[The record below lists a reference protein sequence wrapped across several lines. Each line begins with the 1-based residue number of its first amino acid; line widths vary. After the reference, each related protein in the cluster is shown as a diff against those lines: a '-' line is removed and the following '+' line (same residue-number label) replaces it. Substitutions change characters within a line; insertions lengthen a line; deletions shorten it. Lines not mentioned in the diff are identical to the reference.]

1 MKNNLNE
8 REKYMNKK
16 SLKSKKLAK
25 VLFAIL
31 FGATILTG
39 CENNVS
45 EIDKIID
52 NPSTPSVVE
61 EKINSVSITKM
72 PTKTQYK
79 VGDKFDATGLEVNV
93 NKTTSYSDNTTKTS
107 DVSVKYV
114 DEKDSFKFIFDS
126 SKTGTVNV
134 SVSYKD
140 IKVSDNKTISVTVS
154 EKGGNETPS
163 TTTTINGIK
172 VENNVISLESPN
184 NISALQT
191 LSEEDKEIAKTVKTL
206 NIEFPEKE
214 DKTNYS
220 VNLVDISKLATNFPN
235 AKINAS
241 NNIEY
246 TINGGNG
253 ERISKLGPNG
263 EALKN
268 IIDKNEFA
276 DLTQFEIDGKI
287 KIVKSIDYSTTDLV
301 DDFTEIKTITVGNGS
316 KLNITGKYLDIG
328 RNRFVNNAGN
338 GGITL
343 PSDVEITTYNGDRK
357 SITSDIAIDQ
367 YKQLGLTTPKFDLN
381 ISDENAYNFAKNILE
396 NYSYA
401 QLNSVDSNN
410 VKEHKLEIH
419 NYIDGEKALYT
430 GDTLNDNLPSL
441 KYDTIDFITPSE
453 VKNVVI
459 TGTPSVKDKI
469 SASGI
474 FTNVVFTGDMSS
486 IINKSSL
493 NGVIEF
499 KDNPM
504 ITVSSENA
512 LVKVNKIDAP
522 IITIKA
528 KILDFRDL
536 LDDTNFDKIKE
547 LVQLGG
553 GVGEVQGYFKN
564 TAQKEILKE
573 KLPQNVDGSYRND
586 FGATYSE
593 DVDSEKAQ
601 MRTLQSVA
609 EEADESIKQ
618 QTALLD
624 KKAQFIDPDTNK
636 VIFTILNGRQYNA

>member
-1 MKNNLNE
+1 
-8 REKYMNKK
+8 MNKT

-39 CENNVS
+39 CEINVS
-45 EIDKIID
+45 EDDKKID
-52 NPSTPSVVE
+52 NPSNPSVIG

-79 VGDKFDATGLEVNV
+79 VGDKFDETGLEVNV

-140 IKVSDNKTISVTVS
+140 IKVSDNKTILVTVS

-172 VENNVISLESPN
+172 VENNVISLESPK
-184 NISALQT
+184 NISALKT

-235 AKINAS
+235 AKITAS
-241 NNIEY
+241 DNIEY
-246 TINGGNG
+246 AINGGT
-253 ERISKLGPNG
+253 ER
-263 EALKN
+263 
-268 IIDKNEFA
+268 NEDRGSLDCGTIKDEFK
-276 DLTQFEIDGKI
+276 DLAQFEIDGKI

-328 RNRFVNNAGN
+328 LNRFVNNAGN

-343 PSDVEITTYNGDRK
+343 PSDVEITTYNGAVK

-367 YKQLGLTTPKFDLN
+367 YKQLGLTTPKFDLT

-396 NYSYA
+396 NYSDD
-401 QLNSVDSNN
+401 QLNSVDSDN
-410 VKEHKLEIH
+410 VKEHKLSIH
-419 NYIDGEKALYT
+419 NYVDGKKALYT
-430 GDTLNDNLPSL
+430 GDILNVNFPSL
-441 KYDTIDFITPSE
+441 KYDTIDFINPSE

-459 TGTPSVKDKI
+459 TGTPSVKDKTSSI
-469 SASGI
+469 GY
-474 FTNVVFTGDMSS
+474 TNVVFTGDMSS
-486 IINKSSL
+486 ITNAGVL

-504 ITVSSENA
+504 KNILSDTERNV
-512 LVKVNKIDAP
+512 LIRINKIDKS
-522 IITIKA
+522 IETIWA
-528 KILDFRDL
+528 KILDFRGL
-536 LDDTNFDKIKE
+536 SDDTDFTKIGN
-547 LVQLGG
+547 LVKLGG
-553 GVGEVQGYFKN
+553 GDDSVQGYFKN
-564 TAQKEILKE
+564 TAQKEALKD
-573 KLPQNVDGSYRND
+573 KIIKITNGYHDND

-593 DVDSEKAQ
+593 DVASEKAQ
-601 MRTLQSVA
+601 MKTLQSVA

-624 KKAQFIDPDTNK
+624 KKAQFIDPDTN
-636 VIFTILNGRQYNA
+636 

>member
-1 MKNNLNE
+1 
-8 REKYMNKK
+8 MNKT

-39 CENNVS
+39 CEINVS
-45 EIDKIID
+45 ESDKTID
-52 NPSTPSVVE
+52 NPSVIG

-114 DEKDSFKFIFDS
+114 DEKDSFNSRYDF
-126 SKTGTVNV
+126 SKAGTVNV
-134 SVSYKD
+134 SVSYKG
-140 IKVSDNKTISVTVS
+140 IEVSDNKTISVTVS

-172 VENNVISLESPN
+172 VENNAISLETLE
-184 NISALQT
+184 NISTLKT

-214 DKTNYS
+214 DKTNHS

-246 TINGGNG
+246 TINGGTGRN
-253 ERISKLGPNG
+253 EDSSSPNYDYI
-263 EALKN
+263 E
-268 IIDKNEFA
+268 DEFK

-287 KIVKSIDYSTTDLV
+287 KIVKSIDASR
-301 DDFTEIKTITVGNGS
+301 EIKTITVGNGS
-316 KLNITGKYLDIG
+316 KLDITGKYLDIG
-328 RNRFVNNAGN
+328 LNHFVNNADN
-338 GGITL
+338 DGITL
-343 PSDVEITTYNGDRK
+343 PLDVEITTDGR

-367 YKQLGLTTPKFDLN
+367 YKQLGLTTPKFDLD

-396 NYSYA
+396 NYSYD
-401 QLNSVDSNN
+401 QLNSVDSDN
-410 VKEHKLEIH
+410 VKEHKLSISQ
-419 NYIDGEKALYT
+419 YVDGEKALYT
-430 GDTLNDNLPSL
+430 GDTLNADVPSL
-441 KYDTIDFITPSE
+441 KYDTLDFINANK
-453 VKNVVI
+453 VKNLKI
-459 TGTPSVKDKI
+459 TDTPSVKDKQ
-469 SASGI
+469 ALGI
-474 FTNVVFTGDMSS
+474 YTNVVFTGDMSS
-486 IINKSSL
+486 ITSPSNL

-504 ITVSSENA
+504 KGISVGNDTNV
-512 LVKVNKIDAP
+512 LIRVNKIDAP
-522 IITIKA
+522 IGTIKA
-528 KILDFRDL
+528 RILDFRGLPDY
-536 LDDTNFDKIKE
+536 DNYDTLISNIK
-547 LVQLGG
+547 LGG
-553 GVGEVQGYFKN
+553 SDNVTGYFKN
-564 TAQKEILKE
+564 TAQKEALKD
-573 KLPQNVDGSYRND
+573 KIIDIRWDYYHHND
-586 FGATYSE
+586 FEPAYSA
-593 DVDSEKAQ
+593 DVASEKAQ

>member
-1 MKNNLNE
+1 
-8 REKYMNKK
+8 MNKT

-39 CENNVS
+39 CEVNVP
-45 EIDKIID
+45 EDDKIIE

-61 EKINSVSITKM
+61 EKINYVSITKN
-72 PTKTQYK
+72 PTKTEYK

-140 IKVSDNKTISVTVS
+140 IKVTDNKTISVTVS

-163 TTTTINGIK
+163 TTTTINEIK
-172 VENNVISLESPN
+172 VVNNVISLESLK

-191 LSEEDKEIAKTVKTL
+191 LSEKDKEIAKTVKTL

-235 AKINAS
+235 AKITAS

-246 TINGGNG
+246 TIDGGTGINTDPSSPDYDT
-253 ERISKLGPNG
+253 IK
-263 EALKN
+263 
-268 IIDKNEFA
+268 DEFK

-287 KIVKSIDYSTTDLV
+287 KIVKSIDASK
-301 DDFTEIKTITVGNGS
+301 EIRTITVGAGS
-316 KLNITGKYLDIG
+316 KLNITGKYIDIG
-328 RNRFVNNAGN
+328 RNRFVNNADN
-338 GGITL
+338 DGITL
-343 PSDVEITTYNGDRK
+343 PLDVEITTDGR

-367 YKQLGLTTPKFDLN
+367 YKQLGLTTPKFDLT

-396 NYSYA
+396 NYSYD
-401 QLNSVDSNN
+401 QLNSVDSDN
-410 VKEHKLEIH
+410 VKEHKLSIR
-419 NYIDGEKALYT
+419 NYVDGEKALYT
-430 GDTLNDNLPSL
+430 GDTLNANVPSL
-441 KYDTIDFITPSE
+441 KYDTLDFINAG
-453 VKNVVI
+453 VAKNLVI
-459 TGTPSVKDKI
+459 TGTPSVKDKT
-469 SASGI
+469 SSTDY
-474 FTNVVFTGDMSS
+474 TNVVFTGDMSS
-486 IINKSSL
+486 ITNSGNL
-493 NGVIEF
+493 RGVIEF

-504 ITVSSENA
+504 KDILSSVDYNT
-512 LVKVNKIDAP
+512 LIRVNKIDKP
-522 IITIKA
+522 IGTIWA
-528 KILDFRDL
+528 RILDFRGLPDY
-536 LDDTNFDKIKE
+536 DNYDTLISNVK
-547 LVQLGG
+547 LGG
-553 GVGEVQGYFKN
+553 TSDTTGYFKN
-564 TAQKEILKE
+564 TAQKEALKDKIIVISE
-573 KLPQNVDGSYRND
+573 GGYHLND
-586 FGATYSE
+586 FNPAYSE
-593 DVDSEKAQ
+593 DVTSEKAQ
-601 MRTLQSVA
+601 MKTLQSVA

-624 KKAQFIDPDTNK
+624 KKVQFIDPDTNK

>member
-1 MKNNLNE
+1 
-8 REKYMNKK
+8 MNKT

-39 CENNVS
+39 CENNIS
-45 EIDKIID
+45 ESDKTID
-52 NPSTPSVVE
+52 NPSNPSVPSVVG

-72 PTKTQYK
+72 PTKTQYE

-140 IKVSDNKTISVTVS
+140 IKVPDNKTISVTVS

-163 TTTTINGIK
+163 IPSTPSTTINGIK
-172 VENNVISLESPN
+172 VENNVISLKSLD

-235 AKINAS
+235 AKITS
-241 NNIEY
+241 SDNIEY
-246 TINGGNG
+246 AINGGT
-253 ERISKLGPNG
+253 ER
-263 EALKN
+263 
-268 IIDKNEFA
+268 NEDRGSLDCGTIKDEFK
-276 DLTQFEIDGKI
+276 DLIQFEIDGKI

-328 RNRFVNNAGN
+328 RNRFVNNADN
-338 GGITL
+338 DGITL
-343 PSDVEITTYNGDRK
+343 PLDVEITTYNGDTK

-367 YKQLGLTTPKFDLN
+367 YKQLGLTTPKFDLT
-381 ISDENAYNFAKNILE
+381 ISDYNAYNFAKNILE
-396 NYSYA
+396 NYSYD

-410 VKEHKLEIH
+410 VKEHKLDIH

-430 GDTLNDNLPSL
+430 GDTLNADVPSL
-441 KYDTIDFITPSE
+441 KYDTIDFITPSK
-453 VKNVVI
+453 VKNLKI
-459 TGTPSVKDKI
+459 TGTPSVKDKK
-469 SASGI
+469 ASGSY
-474 FTNVVFTGDMSS
+474 TNVVFTGDMSS
-486 IINKSSL
+486 ITSPL
-493 NGVIEF
+493 NLSGVIEF

-504 ITVSSENA
+504 KNVSSENA
-512 LVKVNKIDAP
+512 LVKVNKIDAS
-522 IITIKA
+522 IETIWA
-528 KILDFRDL
+528 RILDFRGL
-536 LDDTNFDKIKE
+536 SDDTDFANIDK
-547 LVQLGG
+547 LVKLGG
-553 GVGEVQGYFKN
+553 RDDSVQGYFKN
-564 TAQKEILKE
+564 TAQKEALVE
-573 KLPQNVDGSYRND
+573 KLIKISDGYHLND
-586 FGATYSE
+586 FGTAYSE
-593 DVDSEKAQ
+593 DVASEKVQ

-618 QTALLD
+618 
-624 KKAQFIDPDTNK
+624 
-636 VIFTILNGRQYNA
+636 

>member
-1 MKNNLNE
+1 
-8 REKYMNKK
+8 MNKT

-39 CENNVS
+39 CEINVS
-45 EIDKIID
+45 EDDKKID
-52 NPSTPSVVE
+52 NPSNPSVIG

-140 IKVSDNKTISVTVS
+140 IKVPDNKTISVTVS

-163 TTTTINGIK
+163 TTTTINEIK
-172 VENNVISLESPN
+172 VENNVISLESLD

-191 LSEEDKEIAKTVKTL
+191 LSEKDKEIAKTVKTL

-235 AKINAS
+235 AKITAS

-246 TINGGNG
+246 TINGGT
-253 ERISKLGPNG
+253 ER
-263 EALKN
+263 
-268 IIDKNEFA
+268 NEDRGSLDCGTIKDEFK
-276 DLTQFEIDGKI
+276 DLTQFEIDDKI
-287 KIVKSIDYSTTDLV
+287 KIVKSIDYSTI
-301 DDFTEIKTITVGNGS
+301 DFSTNSSTEIRTITVSNGT

-328 RNRFVNNAGN
+328 QNRFISNAKHDN
-338 GGITL
+338 ITL
-343 PSDVEITTYNGDRK
+343 PSDVEITNYNGDTK
-357 SITSDIAIDQ
+357 LITSNIAIDQ
-367 YKQLGLTTPKFDLN
+367 YKQLGLTTPKFNLY

-396 NYSYA
+396 NYSDDP
-401 QLNSVDSNN
+401 LN
-410 VKEHKLEIH
+410 VKEHKLSMP
-419 NYIDGEKALYT
+419 NARYVDAEKALYT
-430 GDTLNDNLPSL
+430 GDTLNDDAPSL
-441 KYDTIDFITPSE
+441 KHDTLDFIDATI
-453 VKNVVI
+453 VRNLVI
-459 TGTPSVKDKI
+459 TGTPSVKDTT
-469 SASGI
+469 SSRGY
-474 FTNVVFTGDMSS
+474 TNVVFTGDMSS
-486 IINKSSL
+486 ITNSGNL

-504 ITVSSENA
+504 KGILFDNSKNV
-512 LVKVNKIDAP
+512 LIRVNKIDKP
-522 IITIKA
+522 IGTIRA
-528 KILDFRDL
+528 RILDFRGLPDY
-536 LDDTNFDKIKE
+536 DNYDTLISNVTI
-547 LVQLGG
+547 GG
-553 GVGEVQGYFKN
+553 TGDITGYFKD
-564 TAQKEILKE
+564 TAQKDALKD
-573 KLPQNVDGSYRND
+573 KIIDITSAGFHNND
-586 FGATYSE
+586 FEPAYSA
-593 DVDSEKAQ
+593 DVDSAQ
-601 MRTLQSVA
+601 MKTLQSVA

-624 KKAQFIDPDTNK
+624 KKAQFIDPDTN
-636 VIFTILNGRQYNA
+636 

>member
-1 MKNNLNE
+1 
-8 REKYMNKK
+8 MNKT

-39 CENNVS
+39 CENNGS
-45 EIDKIID
+45 EIDKTID
-52 NPSTPSVVE
+52 NPSNPSVPSVVD
-61 EKINSVSITKM
+61 EKINSVSITKE
-72 PTKTQYK
+72 PIKTQYE

-114 DEKDSFKFIFDS
+114 DEKDSFEFVFDS
-126 SKTGTVNV
+126 SKTGTFNV

-140 IKVSDNKTISVTVS
+140 IKIDNTTISVTVS

-172 VENNVISLESPN
+172 VENNLISLESLD

-191 LSEEDKEIAKTVKTL
+191 LSEEEKEIAKTVKTL
-206 NIEFPEKE
+206 NIEFPEQE
-214 DKTNYS
+214 DNKNYS

-235 AKINAS
+235 AKITAS
-241 NNIEY
+241 DNIEY

-253 ERISKLGPNG
+253 RISKFGPNG
-263 EALKN
+263 ELLED

-276 DLTQFEIDGKI
+276 DLSEIKHFDKTAIAITKDADTLEG
-287 KIVKSIDYSTTDLV
+287 VNPVNL
-301 DDFTEIKTITVGNGS
+301 KTITVNKGAS
-316 KLNITGKYLDIG
+316 LKITGEYLDIG

-343 PSDVEITTYNGDRK
+343 SSDIEITTYNSEVGVAYPTK
-357 SITSDIAIDQ
+357 ITSDIAIDQ
-367 YKQLGLTTPKFDLN
+367 YKQLGLTTPKFDLT

-396 NYSYA
+396 NYSYN

-441 KYDTIDFITPSE
+441 KYDTIDFITPSK
-453 VKNVVI
+453 VKNLKI
-459 TGTPSVKDKI
+459 TGTPSVKDET
-469 SASGI
+469 SRTGY
-474 FTNVVFTGDMSS
+474 TNVVFTGDMSS
-486 IINKSSL
+486 ITYDGAL

-504 ITVSSENA
+504 KNILSYTEKNV
-512 LVKVNKIDAP
+512 LIRVNKIDKP
-522 IITIKA
+522 IGTIWA

-536 LDDTNFDKIKE
+536 SNDTNFDKIDN
-547 LVQLGG
+547 LVKLGG
-553 GVGEVQGYFKN
+553 ADGSVQGYFKN
-564 TAQKEILKE
+564 TTQKETLME
-573 KLPQNVDGSYRND
+573 KLPDISDGYYLNH
-586 FGATYSE
+586 FGTAYSE
-593 DVDSEKAQ
+593 DVASEKAQ
-601 MRTLQSVA
+601 MKTLQSVA

-618 QTALLD
+618 QTAL
-624 KKAQFIDPDTNK
+624 
-636 VIFTILNGRQYNA
+636 Y

>member
-1 MKNNLNE
+1 
-8 REKYMNKK
+8 MNKT

-39 CENNVS
+39 CEVNVP
-45 EIDKIID
+45 EDDKIIE

-61 EKINSVSITKM
+61 EKINYVSITKN
-72 PTKTQYK
+72 PTKTEYK

-134 SVSYKD
+134 SVSYK
-140 IKVSDNKTISVTVS
+140 KVPVSDNTKLSVTVS

-163 TTTTINGIK
+163 TTTTINEIK
-172 VENNVISLESPN
+172 VVNNVISLESLD

-191 LSEEDKEIAKTVKTL
+191 LSEKDKEIAKTVKTL

-235 AKINAS
+235 AKITAS

-246 TINGGNG
+246 TIDGGTGINTDPSSPDYYT
-253 ERISKLGPNG
+253 IK
-263 EALKN
+263 
-268 IIDKNEFA
+268 DEFK

-287 KIVKSIDYSTTDLV
+287 KIVKSIDASK
-301 DDFTEIKTITVGNGS
+301 EIRTITVGAGS
-316 KLNITGKYLDIG
+316 KLNITGKYIDIG
-328 RNRFVNNAGN
+328 RNRFVNNADN
-338 GGITL
+338 DGITL
-343 PSDVEITTYNGDRK
+343 PLDVEITTDGR

-367 YKQLGLTTPKFDLN
+367 YKQLGLTTPKFDLT

-396 NYSYA
+396 NYSYD
-401 QLNSVDSNN
+401 QLNSVDSDN
-410 VKEHKLEIH
+410 VKEHKLSIH

-453 VKNVVI
+453 VKNLKI
-459 TGTPSVKDKI
+459 TGTPSVKDET
-469 SASGI
+469 SRTGY
-474 FTNVVFTGDMSS
+474 TNVVFTGDMSS
-486 IINKSSL
+486 ITYDGIL

-504 ITVSSENA
+504 KNILSDTEKNV
-512 LVKVNKIDAP
+512 LIRVNKIDKP
-522 IITIKA
+522 IGIIWA

-536 LDDTNFDKIKE
+536 SNDTNFDKIDN
-547 LVQLGG
+547 LVKLGG
-553 GVGEVQGYFKN
+553 GDGSVQGYFKN
-564 TAQKEILKE
+564 TTQKETLIE
-573 KLPQNVDGSYRND
+573 KLPDISDGYYLNH
-586 FGATYSE
+586 FGTAYSE
-593 DVDSEKAQ
+593 DVASEKAQ
-601 MRTLQSVA
+601 MKTLQSVA

>member
-1 MKNNLNE
+1 
-8 REKYMNKK
+8 MNKT

-39 CENNVS
+39 CEINVS
-45 EIDKIID
+45 ESDKTID
-52 NPSTPSVVE
+52 NPSDPSVIG

-114 DEKDSFKFIFDS
+114 DEKDSFKFIFDF

-140 IKVSDNKTISVTVS
+140 IKVTDNKTIPVTVS

-163 TTTTINGIK
+163 TTTTINEIK
-172 VENNVISLESPN
+172 VENNVISLETLE

-191 LSEEDKEIAKTVKTL
+191 LSEKDKEIAKTVKTL
-206 NIEFPEKE
+206 NIEFPENK

-235 AKINAS
+235 AKITAS

-246 TINGGNG
+246 AINGGTGRN
-253 ERISKLGPNG
+253 EDISSPDYDAI
-263 EALKN
+263 E
-268 IIDKNEFA
+268 DEFK

-287 KIVKSIDYSTTDLV
+287 KIVKSIEVSTEDASKE
-301 DDFTEIKTITVGNGS
+301 EIKTITVGNGS

-328 RNRFVNNAGN
+328 RNRFISNVKHDN
-338 GGITL
+338 ITL
-343 PSDVEITTYNGDRK
+343 PSDVEITTNNRYPI

-367 YKQLGLTTPKFDLN
+367 YKQLGLTTPKFDLY
-381 ISDENAYNFAKNILE
+381 ISDDNAYNFAKNILE
-396 NYSYA
+396 NYSDD
-401 QLNSVDSNN
+401 QLN
-410 VKEHKLEIH
+410 VKEHKLSMP
-419 NYIDGEKALYT
+419 NARYVDAEKALYT
-430 GDTLNDNLPSL
+430 GDSLNTDAPSL
-441 KYDTIDFITPSE
+441 KHDTLDFIDATI
-453 VKNVVI
+453 VRNLVI
-459 TGTPSVKDKI
+459 TGTPRVKDTT
-469 SASGI
+469 SSRSY
-474 FTNVVFTGDMSS
+474 TNVVFTGDMSS
-486 IINKSSL
+486 ITNSGNL

-504 ITVSSENA
+504 KGILFANDKNV
-512 LVKVNKIDAP
+512 LIRVNKIDKP
-522 IITIKA
+522 IGTIRA
-528 KILDFRDL
+528 RILDFRGLPDY
-536 LDDTNFDKIKE
+536 DNYDTLISNVTI
-547 LVQLGG
+547 GG
-553 GVGEVQGYFKN
+553 TGYITGYFKN
-564 TAQKEILKE
+564 TAQKEALKD
-573 KLPQNVDGSYRND
+573 KIIDITSAGFHNND
-586 FGATYSE
+586 FEPAYSAN
-593 DVDSEKAQ
+593 VDSEKAQ
-601 MRTLQSVA
+601 MKTLQSVA
-609 EEADESIKQ
+609 EEANESIKQ

>member
-1 MKNNLNE
+1 
-8 REKYMNKK
+8 MNKT

-45 EIDKIID
+45 ESDKIID
-52 NPSTPSVVE
+52 NPSNPSVPSVVG

-72 PTKTQYK
+72 PTKTQYE

-140 IKVSDNKTISVTVS
+140 IKVPDNKTISVTVS

-163 TTTTINGIK
+163 TPSTPSTTINGIK
-172 VENNVISLESPN
+172 FENNVISLESLD

-235 AKINAS
+235 AKITAS
-241 NNIEY
+241 DNIEY
-246 TINGGNG
+246 TINGGTGYGTEGDFTNAILND
-253 ERISKLGPNG
+253 E
-263 EALKN
+263 LKN
-268 IIDKNEFA
+268 
-276 DLTQFEIDGKI
+276 LTQFEIDGKI
-287 KIVKSIDYSTTDLV
+287 AIVKTLDKNTIKNDKAI
-301 DDFTEIKTITVGNGS
+301 EIKTITVGNGT

-328 RNRFVNNAGN
+328 RNRFVNNADN
-338 GGITL
+338 ADNDGITL
-343 PSDVEITTYNGDRK
+343 PSDIEITTYASGK
-357 SITSDIAIDQ
+357 ISITSDIAIDQ
-367 YKQLGLTTPKFDLN
+367 YKQLGLTTPKFDLT
-381 ISDENAYNFAKNILE
+381 ISDYNAYNFAKNILE
-396 NYSYA
+396 NYSYD

-410 VKEHKLEIH
+410 VKEHKLSIH

-430 GDTLNDNLPSL
+430 GDTLNADVPSL
-441 KYDTIDFITPSE
+441 KYDTVDFINPSE
-453 VKNVVI
+453 VKNLKI
-459 TGTPSVKDKI
+459 TGTPSVKDKK
-469 SASGI
+469 ASGSY
-474 FTNVVFTGDMSS
+474 TNVVFTGDMSS
-486 IINKSSL
+486 ITSPRNLS
-493 NGVIEF
+493 GVIEF

-512 LVKVNKIDAP
+512 LVKVNKIDKP
-522 IITIKA
+522 IITIRG

-536 LDDTNFDKIKE
+536 SDDTNFDKIDK
-547 LVQLGG
+547 LVKLGG
-553 GVGEVQGYFKN
+553 DDDSVQGYFKN

-573 KLPQNVDGSYRND
+573 KLPQHADGYYLNN
-586 FGATYSE
+586 FEPAYSA
-593 DVDSEKAQ
+593 DVDTEKAQ
-601 MRTLQSVA
+601 MKTLQSVA

-618 QTALLD
+618 QTAL
-624 KKAQFIDPDTNK
+624 
-636 VIFTILNGRQYNA
+636 Y

>member
-1 MKNNLNE
+1 
-8 REKYMNKK
+8 MNKT

-39 CENNVS
+39 CEINVS
-45 EIDKIID
+45 ESDKTID
-52 NPSTPSVVE
+52 NPSDPSVIG

-79 VGDKFDATGLEVNV
+79 VGEDFDATGLEVNV
-93 NKTTSYSDNTTKTS
+93 NKTTSYSDNTTKIS

-114 DEKDSFKFIFDS
+114 DEKDSFKVIFDS

-140 IKVSDNKTISVTVS
+140 IEVKLQDNKTISVIVS

-172 VENNVISLESPN
+172 VENSGISLIDSD

-214 DKTNYS
+214 GETYS
-220 VNLVDISKLATNFPN
+220 VNLVDISKLAINFPN
-235 AKINAS
+235 AKISAS

-246 TINGGNG
+246 AIDGGTGRNTDP
-253 ERISKLGPNG
+253 SSPNYDYI
-263 EALKN
+263 E
-268 IIDKNEFA
+268 DEFK

-287 KIVKSIDYSTTDLV
+287 KIVKSIDASR
-301 DDFTEIKTITVGNGS
+301 EIRTITVGAGS
-316 KLNITGKYLDIG
+316 KLNITGKYIDIG
-328 RNRFVNNAGN
+328 RNRFVNNADN
-338 GGITL
+338 DGITL
-343 PSDVEITTYNGDRK
+343 PLDVEITTDGR

-367 YKQLGLTTPKFDLN
+367 YKQLGLTTPKFDLD

-401 QLNSVDSNN
+401 QLNSVDSDN
-410 VKEHKLEIH
+410 VKKHKLSIH
-419 NYIDGEKALYT
+419 NYVDGKKALYT
-430 GDTLNDNLPSL
+430 GDTLNADVPSL

-486 IINKSSL
+486 ITNGSAL

-504 ITVSSENA
+504 KDILIDNSVNT
-512 LVKVNKIDAP
+512 LIRVNKIDTP
-522 IITIKA
+522 IGTIRA
-528 KILDFRDL
+528 KIMDFRGLPDYDNYDKLISNVTIGGTGDL
-536 LDDTNFDKIKE
+536 T
-547 LVQLGG
+547 
-553 GVGEVQGYFKN
+553 GYFKD
-564 TAQKEILKE
+564 TAQKEALKD
-573 KLPQNVDGSYRND
+573 KIIDIDGGYHLND
-586 FGATYSE
+586 FEPAYSE

-601 MRTLQSVA
+601 MKTLQSVA

-636 VIFTILNGRQYNA
+636 VIFTILNGRQYNS